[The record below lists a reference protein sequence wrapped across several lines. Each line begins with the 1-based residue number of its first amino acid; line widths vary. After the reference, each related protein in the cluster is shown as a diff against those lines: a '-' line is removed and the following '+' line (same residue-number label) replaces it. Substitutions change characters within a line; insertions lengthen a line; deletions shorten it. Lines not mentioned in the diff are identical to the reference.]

1 MPKKTRKE
9 KEEIVAGLRDKV
21 SRQTATI
28 LTQMKGLTVAEAT
41 DLRKSIRHAGGEF
54 KVTKNTLLKIAAKE
68 TSLEPLTKDLV
79 GPTAL
84 VFAYED
90 PASVAKA
97 IKTFS
102 RGVPKLTP
110 FAGVLGGKTIDGE
123 DIATLAELPGK
134 DELLSQLVGTIGAPL
149 NGFMRTLAGIP
160 RRLLFV
166 LAAIEGKKNTKENN
180 GTRRK

>member
-9 KEEIVAGLRDKV
+9 KEEIVAGLREKV

-28 LTQMKGLTVAEAT
+28 LTQMSGLTVAEAT
-41 DLRKSIRHAGGEF
+41 DLRKSIMHAGGEF

-68 TSLEPLTKDLV
+68 TPLAPLIKDLV

-97 IKTFS
+97 MKTFS

-110 FAGVLGGKTIDGE
+110 FAGLLGGKTISRE
-123 DIATLAELPGK
+123 EIATLAELPGK
-134 DELLSQLVGTIGAPL
+134 DELLAQLVGTIAGPL
-149 NGFMRTLAGIP
+149 NGFVRTLAGIH
-160 RRLLFV
+160 RKLLFV
-166 LAAIEGKKNTKENN
+166 LAAIEGKKNTEEK
-180 GTRRK
+180 